1 MRCTTCEK
9 EMVIEPVHAGRTVP
23 CPWCRAAVEVPRQL
37 DFQTAKTEGRKDESA
52 GGALLA
58 FAVVG
63 LLTTCIFGVG
73 LIPAAIVWWLAQGRI
88 QRARDDGRPV
98 DPLVAAARTISIIAS
113 ILGAIILIVWFAR
126 FF

>member
-1 MRCTTCEK
+1 MRCTKCDK

-23 CPWCRAAVEVPRQL
+23 CPWCRAAVEIPSQL
-37 DFQTAKTEGRKDESA
+37 DFQTAKIEGRKDESA

-88 QRARDDGRPV
+88 HRARDEGRPV
-98 DPLVAAARTISIIAS
+98 DPLVAAARTIAIIAAV
-113 ILGAIILIVWFAR
+113 LGAIVLCGWIASSF
-126 FF
+126 